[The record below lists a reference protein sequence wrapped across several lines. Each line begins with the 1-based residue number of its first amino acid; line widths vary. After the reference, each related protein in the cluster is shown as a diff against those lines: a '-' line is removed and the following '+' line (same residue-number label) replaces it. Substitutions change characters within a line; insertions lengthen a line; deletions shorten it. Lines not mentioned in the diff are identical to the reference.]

1 MKETWEQVEDEDEC
15 LSVLLEVVADNGE
28 NGWRRLFNG
37 LFVRH
42 IIEGDLMSGDEDEG
56 DEVQHMSGDE
66 DEGDEVRFL
75 LACCLIHVALAS
87 PQFPHLSCLS

>member
-37 LFVRH
+37 LFVQH
-42 IIEGDLMSGDEDEG
+42 IIEGDL
-56 DEVQHMSGDE
+56 MSGDE